1 MVYYCGLEC
10 QQAHI
15 LEHKHKCT
23 HVLCKS
29 IKKKGAVISRLQV
42 QGGRDGVVSVEL
54 MVLEQE
60 LARVHEARSKR
71 RAFSPVA
78 AARPLDR
85 TRVMSI
91 VLIEEY
97 HGGSW
102 SSFLRLCHDKL

>member
-1 MVYYCGLEC
+1 
-10 QQAHI
+10 
-15 LEHKHKCT
+15 
-23 HVLCKS
+23 
-29 IKKKGAVISRLQV
+29 VISRLQV

-71 RAFSPVA
+71 RGFSPVA

-97 HGGSW
+97 HGGSIKRRVSW
-102 SSFLRLCHDKL
+102 EGSVMGVMEGEGGRAGPRGVLYFSWT